1 MQVEM
6 VHVPKVT
13 DAHRR
18 ACALL
23 AQEAFRTQRISH
35 HSHSKMPH
43 RGQKVPIRVPSSI
56 KDGYYFLTSREY
68 RSKDGVLY
76 NYELYNKH
84 GLRLKPQ
91 TRGKRKMLCFFF
103 PRKSGPAKPK
113 DMHRVFAFNYK
124 KCNWERPPLL
134 WSSTVHV
141 HHRPKPK
148 RRPWKNC
155 TWQNMSV
162 MTEVVHAQWHQRHG

>member
-6 VHVPKVT
+6 VHGPKVT

-35 HSHSKMPH
+35 HRHSKMPH

-68 RSKDGVLY
+68 RSKD
-76 NYELYNKH
+76 E
-84 GLRLKPQ
+84 RLKVLPPS
-91 TRGKRKMLCFFF
+91 GL
-103 PRKSGPAKPK
+103 KSGDQSP
-113 DMHRVFAFNYK
+113 
-124 KCNWERPPLL
+124 
-134 WSSTVHV
+134 
-141 HHRPKPK
+141 
-148 RRPWKNC
+148 
-155 TWQNMSV
+155 
-162 MTEVVHAQWHQRHG
+162 